1 MRTPIKLLTHPL
13 TVGIISLLSVYL
25 RSFSAGAES
34 WLANRNPLDVFTLFD
49 HRQVV
54 YLSPDAEEPLSE
66 VLATEVYVVGG
77 IVDRNID
84 KGLTLAAAK
93 GGGARAVRLPFDEH
107 LPEVPPGDRV
117 LTVCACVGVLMSI
130 HAGEDWR
137 QALEKSVPKRSLA
150 SVIRR
155 ARGGASREAE
165 GLLSGWETGSV
176 ALTPGKDSIST
187 SNSNSNMTGVSSIEG
202 GLELPR
208 AEAKP
213 PLIVGEQRPK

>member
-1 MRTPIKLLTHPL
+1 MNFLP
-13 TVGIISLLSVYL
+13 LSVYFM
-25 RSFSAGAES
+25 STCSAGAGS
-34 WLANRNPLDVFTLFD
+34 WLADRNPLDVFTVFD

-54 YLSPDAEEPLSE
+54 YLSPDAEEPLEE

-137 QALEKSVPKRSLA
+137 LALKKSVPKRSLA
-150 SVIRR
+150 NVIRR
-155 ARGGASREAE
+155 ARSGALREAE
-165 GLLSGWETGSV
+165 GLLSGWEAGSM
-176 ALTPGKDSIST
+176 ALAPGRDST
-187 SNSNSNMTGVSSIEG
+187 CTRNSNTSGLSGVGE
-202 GLELPR
+202 GLEPPR
-208 AEAKP
+208 AEAE
-213 PLIVGEQRPK
+213 PLLTRGEQRPT

>member
-1 MRTPIKLLTHPL
+1 MPC
-13 TVGIISLLSVYL
+13 
-25 RSFSAGAES
+25 SAGAGS
-34 WLANRNPLDVFTLFD
+34 WLAHRNPLDVFAVFD

-54 YLSPDAEEPLSE
+54 YLSPDAEEPLEE

-84 KGLTLAAAK
+84 KGLTLAAAN

-117 LTVCACVGVLMSI
+117 LTVCACVGVLMSV

-137 QALEKSVPKRSLA
+137 EVLEKSVPKRSLA
-150 SVIRR
+150 NVVRR
-155 ARGGASREAE
+155 ARGGALRQAE
-165 GLLSGWETGSV
+165 GLLLGWEGEQGNLKQGGL
-176 ALTPGKDSIST
+176 ALALGKNSTST
-187 SNSNSNMTGVSSIEG
+187 SNSSYSGVHSIEE

-208 AEAKP
+208 VAAEP